1 MLQRPLQTNNMYLAL
16 ELHIAC
22 IHIEGLYNVFHVFSC
37 YRSGTSIPPP
47 MSSQYGGY
55 NSNRGKDAIY
65 LLYTPPPPQSV
76 FAGYTVITL
85 SGHPSKCPIVQLSLM
100 NWYWWNFTQ
109 LYNQRCAWR
118 RIILVQTISREINS
132 SAGIVWDLTHR

>member
-1 MLQRPLQTNNMYLAL
+1 MPLQTNNMYLAL
-16 ELHIAC
+16 EVHIAC

-65 LLYTPPPPQSV
+65 LLYTDKQ
-76 FAGYTVITL
+76 
-85 SGHPSKCPIVQLSLM
+85 
-100 NWYWWNFTQ
+100 
-109 LYNQRCAWR
+109 
-118 RIILVQTISREINS
+118 EINS
-132 SAGIVWDLTHR
+132 SARDCLRFDSPLVIVCPDFQKVLHT